1 MTYSNEY
8 TYVIKIDIQEIHEEQ
23 TRKSFD
29 EPTILKSPQVNSNIK
44 DCGFWCGY
52 CDRFWRQF
60 LQDLEFVIGH
70 LIKYNWLKWKR
81 T

>member
-52 CDRFWRQF
+52 CDRF
-60 LQDLEFVIGH
+60 
-70 LIKYNWLKWKR
+70 
-81 T
+81 